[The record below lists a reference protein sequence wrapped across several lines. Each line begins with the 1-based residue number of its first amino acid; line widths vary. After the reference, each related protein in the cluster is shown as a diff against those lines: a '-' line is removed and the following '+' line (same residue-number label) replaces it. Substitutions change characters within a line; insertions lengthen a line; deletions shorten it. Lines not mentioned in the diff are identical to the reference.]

1 MRPFFVAGRD
11 SFLVEFAVKV
21 TDLANNFRYKEP
33 SSNSIREATKL
44 LYSVLKQPF
53 FPMHRIKLGC
63 LFVRSALSPRAVE
76 ARGEGRCIARPIS
89 SSFSVRYLE
98 KEASRRRSW
107 AQTTIL
113 L

>member
-1 MRPFFVAGRD
+1 M
-11 SFLVEFAVKV
+11 EFAVKV

-63 LFVRSALSPRAVE
+63 LFVRSALSPRVE
-76 ARGEGRCIARPIS
+76 
-89 SSFSVRYLE
+89 LE
-98 KEASRRRSW
+98 KEEKEAVG
-107 AQTTIL
+107 
-113 L
+113 